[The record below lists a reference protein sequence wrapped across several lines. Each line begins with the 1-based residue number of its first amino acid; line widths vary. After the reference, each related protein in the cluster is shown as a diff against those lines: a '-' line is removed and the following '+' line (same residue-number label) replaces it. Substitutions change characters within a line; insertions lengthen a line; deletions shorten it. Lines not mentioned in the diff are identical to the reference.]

1 MKYPLLA
8 TSLVAL
14 ALQSQLAA
22 PAYATDLVM
31 GSWRTEDI
39 DAWNRILGAFHTKHP
54 EINIRFEPTVNTEYM
69 PALQTQLQAKKG
81 PDIISCA
88 PFDFALKLY
97 NMGGLADISDL
108 RGYENFPETALAGWR
123 TDDGKHTY
131 CVPVGSVIQGFYYNK
146 NIFQKIGLAAPK
158 TESEFFA
165 ALDKLKKNGVTPL
178 DMGTKDLWPSVDLAF
193 NSVWPNYCDGEN
205 TRKALIAG
213 TAKLTDECFMKAFN
227 VVARWGAYLPD
238 GSQSIGYADTQ
249 QIFPLGNAA
258 IFPGGSWEIPLLG
271 KIADFDIGV
280 FPPFEPDGKTP
291 GKCWFVDHVDMG
303 IGMNANTSHPPEVR
317 AFLEWLTT
325 PEFSQLF
332 IDNQPGFFPLSKYK
346 VSSKNPLAA
355 EFASWREKCGSV
367 IRLPSQFLSR
377 GTPGLE
383 QTLEDSVYLLIRGQ
397 ETPQQTADKAQAS
410 IQH

>member
-1 MKYPLLA
+1 
-8 TSLVAL
+8 
-14 ALQSQLAA
+14 
-22 PAYATDLVM
+22 
-31 GSWRTEDI
+31 
-39 DAWNRILGAFHTKHP
+39 
-54 EINIRFEPTVNTEYM
+54 M

-81 PDIISCA
+81 PDIISCP
-88 PFDFALKLY
+88 PFDYALKLF
-97 NMGGLADISDL
+97 NMGGLADISEL
-108 RGYENFPETALAGWR
+108 RGYDSFTDAVLAAWR
-123 TDDGKHTY
+123 TDDGNHTY

-146 NIFQKIGLAAPK
+146 NIFQKLGLTPPK

-165 ALDKLKKNGVTPL
+165 ALDSLKKNGVTPL
-178 DMGTKDLWPSVDLAF
+178 DMGTKDLWPVVDLAF
-193 NSVWPNYCDGEN
+193 NSVWPNYCDGDN

-213 TAKLTDECFMKAFN
+213 TAKLTDECFVRSLN

-238 GSQSIGYADTQ
+238 GSQSIGYPDTQ

-280 FPPFEPDGKTP
+280 FPPFEPDGKTS
-291 GKCWFVDHVDMG
+291 GQCWFVDHVDMG
-303 IGMNANTSHPPEVR
+303 IGMNANTAHPAEVR

-332 IDNQPGFFPLSKYK
+332 IDNQPGFFPLSKHQ
-346 VSSKNPLAA
+346 VTSSNPLAA
-355 EFASWREKCGSV
+355 EFASWRQKCGSV

-383 QTLEDSVYLLIRGQ
+383 KALEDNVYLLVRGE
-397 ETPQQTADKAQAS
+397 ETSQQVAEKAQAS
-410 IQH
+410 IKR